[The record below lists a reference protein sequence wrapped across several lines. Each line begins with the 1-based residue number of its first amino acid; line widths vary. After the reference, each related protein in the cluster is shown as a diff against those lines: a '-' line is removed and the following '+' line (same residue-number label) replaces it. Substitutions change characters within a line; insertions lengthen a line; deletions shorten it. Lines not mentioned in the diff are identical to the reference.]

1 MNGSFEETTVAE
13 YRIVFF
19 LEDAAQE
26 SLIPNLFR
34 RLIVEAGLDPACF
47 RQDVLYGR
55 GGQSLKA
62 LRNFVEDSRKHKHL
76 NADLLV
82 VGSDANCKG
91 FTSRRD
97 WVAKKTL
104 KSVYRDVVCAIP
116 DPHIERWYMLDMA
129 ALGAAADVQVQ
140 GAAPAYKCDKDHYK
154 KLLRDA
160 FQGSGIEPPL
170 GGSEFGPSL
179 AQKMDLYAAGKQ
191 DHGLA
196 AFLDGAR
203 SWLKRVKQAS

>member
-1 MNGSFEETTVAE
+1 MAAK
-13 YRIVFF
+13 YRVVFF

-26 SLIPNLFR
+26 NLIPDLFR
-34 RLIVEAGLDPACF
+34 RLIVESGLDLEEF
-47 RQDVLYGR
+47 QLDVLYAR
-55 GGQSLKA
+55 GGAA
-62 LRNFVEDSRKHKHL
+62 LRALRDFIRDSKRLKHL
-76 NADLLV
+76 DADLLV

-91 FTSRRD
+91 FTARRD
-97 WVAKKTL
+97 WIAKQTAKTEY
-104 KSVYRDVVCAIP
+104 KDVVSAIP
-116 DPHIERWYMLDMA
+116 DPHIERWYLLDMA
-129 ALGAAADVQVQ
+129 ALAAAADVALT

-160 FQGSGIEPPL
+160 FRDSGIEPPL

-196 AFLDGAR
+196 AFVDDVRA
-203 SWLKRVKQAS
+203 WLKRIQQNS